1 MLGAKRKTLAGFS
14 STTAQPHQ
22 GFIFQADLVQ
32 RAPPGLRQKTVKL
45 VAGKCALLARVDA
58 FGQDPAGG
66 VGSRFK
72 VNLARA
78 WAWRAVLLQQASEGG
93 SMDHGW
99 APVMGCGEVLSA
111 QLLAWGGT
119 DGTILPVQGVGR
131 GMGRCGILAASAG
144 QVLVM

>member
-1 MLGAKRKTLAGFS
+1 MTRCLHGSQVLGAKRKALAGFS

-72 VNLARA
+72 VRCC
-78 WAWRAVLLQQASEGG
+78 RKLLCKHPG
-93 SMDHGW
+93 
-99 APVMGCGEVLSA
+99 P
-111 QLLAWGGT
+111 
-119 DGTILPVQGVGR
+119 
-131 GMGRCGILAASAG
+131 
-144 QVLVM
+144 